1 MTKEHFGGGDGTDK
15 LSNPSN
21 DGVMILHW
29 HKTEFESDDEYCKLA
44 ASIAVFQSYIHISYP
59 KCSNSVIEC
68 STCSM

>member
-21 DGVMILHW
+21 DGVTILHW

-44 ASIAVFQSYIHISYP
+44 ASNCFPELYSHLIS
-59 KCSNSVIEC
+59 KV
-68 STCSM
+68 